1 MASTSTAGPMA
12 FNDDDYQNLL
22 ATVVLWLQAVTA
34 QKGEDNKEPW
44 RRLPPA
50 GSLIERLGV
59 LRKDQNYGG
68 LTEEDGKDVL
78 SKLSKLIELQ
88 TLEPQVVATLGKLS
102 EKLAAHSGI

>member
-1 MASTSTAGPMA
+1 MASTSTADPMA

-22 ATVVLWLQAVTA
+22 ATVVLWLQAVTS
-34 QKGEDNKEPW
+34 QKGDDNKEPW
-44 RRLPPA
+44 RRLPAA
-50 GSLIERLGV
+50 GNLIERLGA
-59 LRKDQNYGG
+59 LRKEKNYGG
-68 LTEEDGKDVL
+68 LTEEDAKDLL

>member
-88 TLEPQVVATLGKLS
+88 PLEPQVVATLGKLS

>member
-88 TLEPQVVATLGKLS
+88 TLEPQVVVTLGKLS